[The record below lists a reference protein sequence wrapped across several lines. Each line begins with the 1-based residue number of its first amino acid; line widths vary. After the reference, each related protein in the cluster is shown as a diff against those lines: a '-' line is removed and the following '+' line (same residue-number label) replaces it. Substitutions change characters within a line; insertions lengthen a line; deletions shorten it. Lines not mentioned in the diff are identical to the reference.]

1 MFNDTARD
9 KMNNTLEVGVLPEKS
24 RTTGAFIT
32 ILLILVGIS
41 GSLYLTDGNFKIT
54 AAILVPILVLGLTI
68 YRLDYSFFLLLGC
81 TLFFDQF
88 LVPEF
93 KPFTY
98 YVDFFRNFKEI
109 SYLPTHPAGVINPI
123 ELYFMLL
130 GGTWFLML
138 AACKKITLQ
147 SIPVWPAFL
156 LFFSWLLF
164 AFLNGLRSGGQIVI
178 AFWEVRALFYFSIL
192 YLVVPQIIQTKK
204 QIRTLIWI
212 SILAIFFKACQGI
225 TRFAAAGF
233 STEVVQ
239 TFTNHE
245 DPVFMSTLFI
255 FLAVMLL
262 LKYRDRQ
269 RTVLLLLTL
278 PLLLGFYV
286 SLRRAA
292 YAGLFI
298 SLLALFVL
306 LDREERMHYLKL
318 AVPALAIL
326 FAYGATFWNS
336 DRSLAKPVQM
346 VKSGLFEPDKEKNPG
361 DYYSNLYRDYENYNL
376 ASTVQRKPITGIGF
390 GNKYDKPVEL
400 VNISFPLRD
409 YIPHNQILW
418 WMVKTGAIGFF
429 GFWIFFNAFVYKGAS
444 VYAKISDPYLK
455 AVCAMAVI
463 AVINQMAVS
472 FFDLQ
477 LTYYRSMIYL
487 GTLMGLL
494 PTIERLGTKDT
505 NAG

>member
-1 MFNDTARD
+1 MLDNTFPD
-9 KMNNTLEVGVLPEKS
+9 KMNITPVIKKPAKDS
-24 RTTGAFIT
+24 RNSWLLNA
-32 ILLILVGIS
+32 ILLIITFIT
-41 GSLYLTDGNFKIT
+41 GSLYLTGGSFKIV
-54 AAILVPILVLGLTI
+54 AAITVPIIVLGLTF
-68 YRLDYSFFLLLGC
+68 YRLDYSFFLLFAC
-81 TLFFDQF
+81 TLVFDQY

-123 ELYFMLL
+123 ELYLMLL
-130 GGTWFLML
+130 CGAWLL
-138 AACKKITLQ
+138 IVAARKKITLQ
-147 SIPVWPAFL
+147 SISIWPAFL
-156 LFFSWLLF
+156 LFLSWLLF
-164 AFLNGLRSGGQIVI
+164 SFLNGLQSGGQMVI
-178 AFWEVRALFYFSIL
+178 AFWEVRALFYFSIM
-192 YLVVPQIIQTKK
+192 YLIVPQIIQTKK
-204 QIRTLIWI
+204 QIRILIWI

-225 TRFAAAGF
+225 ARFASVGF

-245 DPVFMSTLFI
+245 DPVFISTLFI

-278 PLLLGFYV
+278 PLLIGFYV

-298 SLLALFVL
+298 SLLALFIL
-306 LDREERMHYLKL
+306 LDREERMYYLKL
-318 AVPALAIL
+318 AVPALII
-326 FAYGATFWNS
+326 FFTYGATFWNS
-336 DRSLAKPVQM
+336 DHSLAKPVQM
-346 VKSGLFEPDKEKNPG
+346 IKSGLVEPDKQKNPG

-376 ASTVQRKPITGIGF
+376 ASTIQRKPIIGIGF
-390 GNKYDKPVEL
+390 GNKYDKPIEL

-409 YIPHNQILW
+409 YIPHNEILW
-418 WMVKTGAIGFF
+418 WLVKTGAIGFF
-429 GFWIFFNAFVYKGAS
+429 GFWIFFNAFVFKGAS
-444 VYAKISDPYLK
+444 VYAKIKDPYLK

-463 AVINQMAVS
+463 AVINQMVVS
-472 FFDLQ
+472 YFDLQ
-477 LTYYRSMIYL
+477 LTYYRNMIYL

-494 PTIERLGTKDT
+494 PTIERLGVQESKVR
-505 NAG
+505 